1 MKTEIS
7 ENKINHI
14 AILQKQM
21 DDIKQK
27 HDLMKQALLALRNIK
42 ESNEVSQ
49 TVKYRSRV
57 GEFSR
62 LPPNV
67 KITLPTF
74 KPEPVDSEKLYSFFG
89 QITPLSMIKRTNY
102 RRSYPHN
109 RLK

>member
-14 AILQKQM
+14 DILQKQM

-27 HDLMKQALLALRNIK
+27 HDLMKQALLALRKIK

-67 KITLPTF
+67 KITLPLF
-74 KPEPVDSEKLYSFFG
+74 KPAPIDSEKLYSFFLTDHPIVYD
-89 QITPLSMIKRTNY
+89 QSN
-102 RRSYPHN
+102 
-109 RLK
+109 